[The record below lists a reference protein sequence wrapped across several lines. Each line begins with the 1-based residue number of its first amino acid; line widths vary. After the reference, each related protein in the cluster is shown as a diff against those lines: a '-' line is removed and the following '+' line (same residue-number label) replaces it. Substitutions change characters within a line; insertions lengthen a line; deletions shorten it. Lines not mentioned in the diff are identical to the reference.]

1 MYEFSK
7 NIGEITNVEIDLRHE
22 LNLLNSEFSI
32 DVLYIRNIKFVRC
45 DCFDDLEKTIDK
57 GNNNLIAFALG
68 KTEKVLGIN
77 SVGISNY
84 ISSISEEKEYPAV
97 M

>member
-32 DVLYIRNIKFVRC
+32 DVLLDVI
-45 DCFDDLEKTIDK
+45 
-57 GNNNLIAFALG
+57 
-68 KTEKVLGIN
+68 VLMI
-77 SVGISNY
+77 
-84 ISSISEEKEYPAV
+84 
-97 M
+97 